1 MSSGLTP
8 NRKVIVHYSLAALW
22 TLLTVPTVLLWRQS
36 ILWVAFMSIYALI
49 AQHVTAA
56 GAARAEQEAEK

>member
-1 MSSGLTP
+1 MSGAQP
-8 NRKVIVHYSLAALW
+8 AHRKVVIHYSLAALW
-22 TLLTVPTVLLWRQS
+22 ALLTVPTVLLWRNS

-56 GAARAEQEAEK
+56 GAARAEQEAES